1 MTNLRVQECVGLHSF
16 TNLII
21 ISLLFFSD
29 QYVKFVF
36 HVRLPFKIRLLMS
49 IFRKLIFCHTYKKL
63 FFCLQLIFLF
73 EFIYGSLSLLGICFV
88 FNLVRLINFILM
100 TSEFFF
106 FYRLVKSSPLRL
118 QKYTPIYSSS
128 FSTLSE
134 FLINLEFIFE

>member
-1 MTNLRVQECVGLHSF
+1 MTNLRVQECVGLHPF

-63 FFCLQLIFLF
+63 FFLPIVNFLF

-106 FYRLVKSSPLRL
+106 L
-118 QKYTPIYSSS
+118 QISKII
-128 FSTLSE
+128 ST
-134 FLINLEFIFE
+134 